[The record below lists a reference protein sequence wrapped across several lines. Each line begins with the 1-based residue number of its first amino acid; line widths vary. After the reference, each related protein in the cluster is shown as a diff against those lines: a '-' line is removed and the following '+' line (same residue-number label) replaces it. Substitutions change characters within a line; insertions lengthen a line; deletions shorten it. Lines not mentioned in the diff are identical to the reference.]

1 MTWHGV
7 RMPGCIERKHA
18 RGVAIL
24 GVAWF
29 FTACGGV
36 EEAATGGFGR
46 PIAIGAY
53 TLTVERVQPAP
64 VPGPPISSFREQPG
78 REGVMV
84 YVKWSGLEDLDA
96 MSRLAFTEEYLE
108 DHLSV
113 IDSSGERA
121 EPTTAMQSALLFMND
136 PGDNWRDWIVLFHLP
151 EDVAGRILEIENAEP
166 SPEQPAR
173 IAIDLD
179 R

>member
-1 MTWHGV
+1 MT
-7 RMPGCIERKHA
+7 
-18 RGVAIL
+18 VAIAL
-24 GVAWF
+24 ACLLS
-29 FTACGGV
+29 ACGGG
-36 EEAATGGFGR
+36 EDTTQGAFGQ

-53 TLTVERVQPAP
+53 TLMVERVQPAP

-96 MSRLAFTEEYLE
+96 MSRLAFTEKFLE

-113 IDSSGERA
+113 IDSTGERA
-121 EPTTAMQSALLFMND
+121 EPTTAMQSALLFMGD

-151 EDVAGRILEIENAEP
+151 EQVAGRVLEIEN
-166 SPEQPAR
+166 PESGPGQPER
-173 IAIDLD
+173 IAIDID

>member
-1 MTWHGV
+1 MTVGIA
-7 RMPGCIERKHA
+7 C
-18 RGVAIL
+18 L
-24 GVAWF
+24 LS
-29 FTACGGV
+29 ACGGGQDTTPG
-36 EEAATGGFGR
+36 AFGQ

-53 TLTVERVQPAP
+53 ALTVERVQPAP

-84 YVKWSGLEDLDA
+84 YVKWSGLEELDA
-96 MSRLAFTEEYLE
+96 MSRLAFTEKYLE

-113 IDSSGERA
+113 IDSTGERA

-151 EDVAGRILEIENAEP
+151 EQVAGRVLEIENPE
-166 SPEQPAR
+166 SPAGQPER
-173 IAIDLD
+173 VAIPID
-179 R
+179 

>member
-1 MTWHGV
+1 MT
-7 RMPGCIERKHA
+7 
-18 RGVAIL
+18 L
-24 GVAWF
+24 GIACLLS
-29 FTACGGV
+29 ACGGGQDTTLG
-36 EEAATGGFGR
+36 AFGQ

-53 TLTVERVQPAP
+53 TLTVDRVQPAP

-84 YVKWSGLEDLDA
+84 YVRWSGLEDLDA
-96 MSRLAFTEEYLE
+96 MSRLSFTEKYLE

-113 IDSSGERA
+113 IDSTGERA

-151 EDVAGRILEIENAEP
+151 EQVAGRILEVENPE
-166 SPEQPAR
+166 SPAGQPER
-173 IAIDLD
+173 VAIPID
-179 R
+179 